1 MKLNIFTV
9 FPKLLLAVSAVF
21 AISAVFAVSA
31 QNTVHAAVSD
41 PAPLEV
47 GIGVTE
53 ITPPLSYPMA
63 GYYSKRLSDGVLD
76 PLMLRAFCFKQGDE
90 MCVLTISDSIYVY
103 DDVTAEVKRRI
114 QEKTGLSADAVF
126 LVGTHTHTG
135 PVWMKYDRKITP
147 EENLAAAARNDH
159 EAFNYKAFWVEQ
171 TEKAI
176 LESMKNVRPAS
187 LSIGKTSVTDLSFNR
202 RYFMK
207 DSDQVRFNPGVLNP
221 NIIRPAGP
229 IDPDLFGILFR
240 DAEKKPFASLS
251 NFALHLDTTGG
262 TKFSA
267 DYPFYIQT
275 VLREKFGTDFIS
287 GFGIGTCGDINHVD
301 VTNRHRRRAPEIGTE
316 LGKRLAALYD
326 GELSEL
332 SPSLDSAMR
341 TLTVKRQ
348 EFTEEQIARA
358 RELRKEVM
366 NTSSQLT
373 FLERVEVGKIVNLST
388 LPLEHQVEVGAIRL
402 SSDTAIVLLPGEIFV
417 ELGQDLKRRSPF
429 KNTIIIELSQTNAKY
444 IPTRKA
450 FQEGSYET
458 INVLFPE
465 GTGERFIDAAMECL
479 EELKK

>member
-1 MKLNIFTV
+1 MYLHLVENSRKVV
-9 FPKLLLAVSAVF
+9 FPCGKDSLFYASRCKYL
-21 AISAVFAVSA
+21 
-31 QNTVHAAVSD
+31 N
-41 PAPLEV
+41 
-47 GIGVTE
+47 
-53 ITPPLSYPMA
+53 
-63 GYYSKRLSDGVLD
+63 
-76 PLMLRAFCFKQGDE
+76 LRPFCLKQGDK
-90 MCVLTISDSIYVY
+90 MCVLAISDSIYVY

-114 QEKTGLSADAVF
+114 QEKTGLSGDAVF

-159 EAFNYKAFWVEQ
+159 ETFNYKAFWVEQ

-176 LESMKNVRPAS
+176 LESMKDLRPAS

-229 IDPDLFGILFR
+229 IDPDFYGILFR
-240 DAEKKPFASLS
+240 DAKKKPFASLS

-275 VLREKFGTDFIS
+275 VLRERFGADFIS
-287 GFGIGTCGDINHVD
+287 GFGTGTCGDINHVD

-316 LGKRLAALYD
+316 LGKRLAALYES
-326 GELSEL
+326 GEMAEL
-332 SPSLDSAMR
+332 VPSLDSAMR

-358 RELRKEVM
+358 RELRSVVM
-366 NTSSQLT
+366 EPNSGYS
-373 FLERVEVGKIVNLST
+373 FLERVEIGKIVNLST
-388 LPLEHQVEVGAIRL
+388 LPVEHKAEVGAIRL
-402 SSDTAIVLLPGEIFV
+402 SDDTAIVLLPGEIFV

-429 KNTIIIELSQTNAKY
+429 KNTIIIELSQQNAKY

-450 FQEGSYET
+450 FKEGSYET
-458 INVLFPE
+458 INVLYVE
-465 GTGERFIDAAMECL
+465 GTGERFIEAAIECL